1 MKNLTTTGVT
11 ALIVCIAAAICS
23 ACNRKPDND
32 EQIAGSVP
40 DVVVLERAKPSSWL
54 RQRPANLIAERWRE
68 IPAEQIRELSPE
80 MIAIAL
86 SMLDKS
92 PLVELDANQLE
103 SLGLKSKVPDAS
115 KMHFLVRAV
124 VDYCADPKHKLYV
137 ARLRDA
143 VLVQSITF
151 SAAGSTD
158 KCAVVLDVDFGPTD
172 IYVEANSLR

>member
-1 MKNLTTTGVT
+1 MKKSTTRKMA
-11 ALIVCIAAAICS
+11 ALLVCVVAAICS
-23 ACNRKPDND
+23 ACNRKSAND

-40 DVVVLERAKPSSWL
+40 DVVVLERLKPSPWL
-54 RQRPANLIAERWRE
+54 RQRPANLIAEHWRE
-68 IPAEQIRELSPE
+68 IPADQIRELSPE

-92 PLVELDANQLE
+92 PFVELDANQLE
-103 SLGLKSKVPDAS
+103 SLGIKSKVPDAS

-124 VDYCADPKHKLYV
+124 VDYCADPEHKLYV

-172 IYVEANSLR
+172 IYVEASSLR